1 MNDNRCV
8 CCGDVIP
15 EGRQYC
21 PNCYAEGE
29 KKMKTKFE
37 LGKIVMTN
45 GIARYLSEDMDR
57 FWTLNKCL
65 YRHRCG
71 DWGDLCEEDKQAN
84 DYAVEH
90 GERIL
95 SAYELFGTKIWII
108 TEWDRSVT
116 TILLP
121 EEY

>member
-1 MNDNRCV
+1 M
-8 CCGDVIP
+8 G
-15 EGRQYC
+15 
-21 PNCYAEGE
+21 
-29 KKMKTKFE
+29 KFN
-37 LGKIVMTN
+37 LGKVVMTQ
-45 GIARYLSEDMDR
+45 GIANFLSDDIDR
-57 FWTLNKCL
+57 FWVLNKCL
-65 YRHRCG
+65 QRHKCC
-71 DWGDLCEEDKQAN
+71 DWGDLCEEDKQTN

>member
-1 MNDNRCV
+1 MSNRCV
-8 CCGDVIP
+8 CCGVVIP
-15 EGRQYC
+15 EGGQYC
-21 PNCYAEGE
+21 PDCGVKGVKEME
-29 KKMKTKFE
+29 IKFE

-45 GIARYLSEDMDR
+45 GIARYLAEDVDR

>member
-1 MNDNRCV
+1 MVMNNKCV
-8 CCGDVIP
+8 CCGALIP
-15 EGRQYC
+15 EGVQYC
-21 PNCYAEGE
+21 SNCYVEGE

-45 GIARYLSEDMDR
+45 GIDELLATNIDM
-57 FWTLNKCL
+57 FWFLNNCL
-65 YRHRCG
+65 TRHRCG
-71 DWGDLCEEDKQAN
+71 DWGDLCEEDKQTN

-121 EEY
+121 E